1 MKKLIRR
8 FGFAFNGWR
17 LFFRTEQNGQIQGV
31 VAIAVVVLG
40 FAFQISPLE
49 WLALLLCIGLVLG
62 LEMLNSAVEK
72 LCDHVHPQ
80 RHTQIKWVKDVT
92 AGAVLW
98 AALISAIVGCII
110 FLPKLI
116 QLVQH
121 AGKT

>member
-8 FGFAFNGWR
+8 FGFALHGWR

-31 VAIAVVVLG
+31 VALAVLVLG
-40 FAFQISPLE
+40 FVFRISATE
-49 WLALLLCIGLVLG
+49 WLVLMLCIGLVLG

-80 RHTQIKWVKDVT
+80 WHLQIKWVKDVT

-98 AALISAIVGCII
+98 AALVSAIVGCIVFI
-110 FLPKLI
+110 PKLI
-116 QLVQH
+116 QLLQH